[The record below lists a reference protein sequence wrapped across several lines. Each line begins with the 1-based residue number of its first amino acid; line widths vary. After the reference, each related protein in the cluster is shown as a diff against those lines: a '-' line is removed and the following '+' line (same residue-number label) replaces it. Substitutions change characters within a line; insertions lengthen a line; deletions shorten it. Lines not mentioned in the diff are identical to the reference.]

1 MSETNI
7 IIRNIETIE
16 EIHEVEMLQ
25 RETWGANDVTPLTNL
40 VAVIEVGGILIG
52 AFDNEKLVGMAYGFV
67 GIYRGE
73 LEIHSHMLA
82 VNPEYKNHELGFK
95 LKMAQREEA
104 LRKGFRRMTWTF
116 DPLQS
121 RNAHLNLHKLGVIAD
136 EYKPGYYGTGEQ
148 NELHRGIGT
157 DRLWV
162 TWFLDAQKKDVVL
175 SDDAFSLIRLDSA
188 NIPECVSFD
197 ETISAEQ
204 LLIQIPK
211 NIIAL
216 REENL
221 QLAREWRIATRHAFT
236 KAFSIG
242 YYALDYIRSKDE
254 REIGGKY
261 ILTRK
266 ENLQ

>member
-1 MSETNI
+1 MLEPHL
-7 IIRNIETIE
+7 IIRNIETIK
-16 EIHEVEMLQ
+16 EIQEVENIQ
-25 RETWGANDVTPLTNL
+25 RETWGMNDVTPLTNL

-67 GIYRGE
+67 GLYKGE

-82 VNPEYKNHELGFK
+82 VKPEYKRHELGYK
-95 LKMAQREEA
+95 LKQAQREEA
-104 LRKGFRRMTWTF
+104 LRKGFKRMTWTF

-136 EYKPGYYGTGEQ
+136 EYKPDYYGTGEQ

-162 TWFLDAQKKDVVL
+162 TWFLEEAKKKIEL
-175 SDDAFSLIRLDSA
+175 SDDGLSLIRLDA
-188 NIPECVSFD
+188 DNEPECVTFD
-197 ETISAEQ
+197 DNILTKQ

-211 NIIAL
+211 DIIKL

-221 QLAREWRIATRHAFT
+221 ELARQWRTATREAFT
-236 KAFSIG
+236 KAFSLG
-242 YYALDYIRSKDE
+242 YYVTDYIRSNDGG
-254 REIGGKY
+254 EIGGSFVLIK
-261 ILTRK
+261 K
-266 ENLQ
+266 